1 MRQDA
6 RIEQIH
12 IAPAAGEPM
21 RSVSRVRA
29 IAGRGLDG
37 DRYAVGMGHWSA
49 MHRSGD
55 ALTLIEGE
63 VVDHLGAT
71 HGVRPGDT
79 RRNVTTRGIRLGEL
93 VGRRFRLGE
102 VECRAVRL
110 CEPCSYLDGL
120 LGSSVLLEL
129 VHRGGIRVDILT
141 DGTIAVG
148 DAVEVVAVDDQPGGE
163 EGFRPSSVSARRP

>member
-1 MRQDA
+1 
-6 RIEQIH
+6 
-12 IAPAAGEPM
+12 
-21 RSVSRVRA
+21 
-29 IAGRGLDG
+29 
-37 DRYAVGMGHWSA
+37 

-55 ALTLIEGE
+55 SLTLIEGE
-63 VVDHLGAT
+63 VVDQLSAA

-79 RRNVTTRGIRLGEL
+79 RRNVTTRGIRLEEL
-93 VGRRFRLGE
+93 VGRLFRLGE

-129 VHRGGIRVDILT
+129 VHRGGIRVEILS

-148 DAVEVVAVDDQPGGE
+148 DAVEVVAVDDRHGE
-163 EGFRPSSVSARRP
+163 KQGFELASAAASRR